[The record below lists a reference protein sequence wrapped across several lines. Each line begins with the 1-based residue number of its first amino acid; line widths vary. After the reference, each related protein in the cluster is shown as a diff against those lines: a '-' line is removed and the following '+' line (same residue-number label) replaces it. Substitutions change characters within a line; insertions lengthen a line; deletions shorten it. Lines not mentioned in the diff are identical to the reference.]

1 MRTEELM
8 REYQQGRK
16 PMPPDGWEK
25 IVWLAAEMIK
35 TAKVMRNTYRE
46 RKTKAPSPYKQEDL
60 FNN

>member
-1 MRTEELM
+1 M

-35 TAKVMRNTYRE
+35 TAKVMRNTYRG
-46 RKTKAPSPYKQEDL
+46 RKAKAPSPYKQEDL